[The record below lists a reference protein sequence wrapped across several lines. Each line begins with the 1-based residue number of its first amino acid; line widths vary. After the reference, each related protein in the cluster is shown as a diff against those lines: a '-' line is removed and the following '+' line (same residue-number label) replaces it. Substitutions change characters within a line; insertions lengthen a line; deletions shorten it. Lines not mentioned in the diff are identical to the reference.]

1 MWAKQKLIGLLG
13 GEKRGDNALLN
24 VTQEPQIRY
33 VSHASEDIDKL
44 VPTNESHT
52 EECSAGS
59 DFGVV
64 QIPNVAL
71 GPVQDGE
78 YGCITG
84 RCRSNRVTMG
94 NRP

>member
-1 MWAKQKLIGLLG
+1 MGLFG
-13 GEKRGDNALLN
+13 GGKGGDNALLN

-33 VSHASEDIDKL
+33 VPHASEDIDKL
-44 VPTNESHT
+44 VPTNESHAK
-52 EECSAGS
+52 ERSAGS

-71 GPVQDGE
+71 GPVQDEE
-78 YGCITG
+78 YRCITG
-84 RCRSNRVTMG
+84 RCRSNRVTTG